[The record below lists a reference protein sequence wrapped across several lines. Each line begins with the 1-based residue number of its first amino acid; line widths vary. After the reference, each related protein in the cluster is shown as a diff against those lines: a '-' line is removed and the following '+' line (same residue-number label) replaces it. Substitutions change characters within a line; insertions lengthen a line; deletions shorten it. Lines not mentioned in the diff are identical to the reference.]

1 MKVAFVTGSSR
12 GIGRGIADLLHE
24 ESWQVIYS
32 GTKQDRPDHLPADRD
47 YFPCDISREED
58 RQAALQYIVSR
69 YHRIDLLV
77 NNAGVA
83 PLVRRD
89 LLEMT
94 EESFDRVIGIN
105 LKGTL
110 FMCQLFAREMIAER
124 VEGIPDWQPRI
135 VNIGSM
141 SAYTS
146 SVSRGE
152 YCISKAGVGMVTKLF
167 ADRLAS
173 EGKIITYAITFD
185 TGKAT
190 IKPESTGEINRITKI
205 MQEDP
210 TIKFEVQG
218 HCDNT
223 GSDAVNDPLS
233 QKRADAIV
241 TALVANGIP
250 ADRLSTVGK
259 GAHEP
264 IADNSTDEGRA
275 QNRRVEFV
283 KK

>member
-24 ESWQVIYS
+24 KSWQVIYS
-32 GTKQDRPDHLPADRD
+32 GTRQERPDHLPADRD
-47 YFPCDISREED
+47 YFPCDISREAD
-58 RQAALQYIVSR
+58 RQAALEYIVSR

-124 VEGIPDWQPRI
+124 TAGIPDWQPRI

-167 ADRLAS
+167 ADRLAA
-173 EGKIITYAITFD
+173 EGI
-185 TGKAT
+185 
-190 IKPESTGEINRITKI
+190 PV
-205 MQEDP
+205 
-210 TIKFEVQG
+210 FEVR
-218 HCDNT
+218 
-223 GSDAVNDPLS
+223 P
-233 QKRADAIV
+233 
-241 TALVANGIP
+241 GIIDTDMTRVVHEKY
-250 ADRLSTVGK
+250 DRLIKDGLLPVKRFGQPEDVAK
-259 GAHEP
+259 MVLAC
-264 IADNSTDEGRA
+264 ADGLLDYSAGQVLDADGGF
-275 QNRRVEFV
+275 QLRRL
-283 KK
+283 